1 MSLVQAAVGS
11 LADFVFMD
19 QGGVSQGFAFE
30 PMATESNRLQSR
42 FYCVFHLFPFFVD
55 EGALRRF
62 FNSAAHFD
70 ASESTSSPLVN
81 WLESRFSEFTS
92 TKLTDRV

>member
-1 MSLVQAAVGS
+1 MSLVQAAAGS

-19 QGGVSQGFAFE
+19 QGGASQGFAFE

-62 FNSAAHFD
+62 LTPRPILMRPNQPPTPCRLAGM
-70 ASESTSSPLVN
+70 PI
-81 WLESRFSEFTS
+81 SRVYEH
-92 TKLTDRV
+92 